1 MSDDQ
6 EILGEAWRLRNV
18 SAAALAVAEE
28 RMRRSVQAASV
39 AQLVAAIETFS
50 PARSSGPEWTRTF
63 EPLAERLWAW
73 RDDATMAALAATFR
87 AKGPPWLA
95 VTNAFS
101 VEHGVHVRASL
112 RQPAWARLPAFALS

>member
-39 AQLVAAIETFS
+39 AQLVAVIETFS
-50 PARSSGPEWTRTF
+50 PARSSGPEWKIG
-63 EPLAERLWAW
+63 
-73 RDDATMAALAATFR
+73 R
-87 AKGPPWLA
+87 A
-95 VTNAFS
+95 
-101 VEHGVHVRASL
+101 HV
-112 RQPAWARLPAFALS
+112 